1 MDLMILVHFSKI
13 EQKSCFYLL
22 VDRQKPSKE
31 RKIQMLFPMLLKTT
45 GLKDDLYLNEEESRF
60 RGGIPVCIHAP
71 SSHTNYQHQY
81 ETNGHDGSCTDSF
94 FLIWPMR
101 ASFACCACCAYC
113 VGCCAC
119 CAYCAYCAYCVVL
132 TLFGQLQ
139 DNQWIPQFFS
149 IKSKIL

>member
-1 MDLMILVHFSKI
+1 MDLMILVHIFSKI

-71 SSHTNYQHQY
+71 SSHTDYQHQY

-94 FLIWPMR
+94 FLI
-101 ASFACCACCAYC
+101 
-113 VGCCAC
+113 
-119 CAYCAYCAYCVVL
+119 
-132 TLFGQLQ
+132 
-139 DNQWIPQFFS
+139 
-149 IKSKIL
+149 

>member
-71 SSHTNYQHQY
+71 SSHTDYQHQY

-94 FLIWPMR
+94 FLMWPTR
-101 ASFACCACCAYC
+101 ACFAYC
-113 VGCCAC
+113 VGF
-119 CAYCAYCAYCVVL
+119 

-149 IKSKIL
+149 KLVHFSPLTFYNLT

>member
-1 MDLMILVHFSKI
+1 MDLMILVHIFSKI

-94 FLIWPMR
+94 FLMWPTR
-101 ASFACCACCAYC
+101 ACFAYC
-113 VGCCAC
+113 VGF
-119 CAYCAYCAYCVVL
+119 